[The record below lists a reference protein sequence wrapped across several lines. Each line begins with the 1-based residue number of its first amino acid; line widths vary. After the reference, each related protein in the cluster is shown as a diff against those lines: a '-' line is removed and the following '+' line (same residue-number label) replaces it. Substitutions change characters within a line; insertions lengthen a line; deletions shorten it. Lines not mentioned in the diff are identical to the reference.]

1 MRKLVLLFILSSF
14 GLFAQKIPE
23 KNQSFKESI
32 ERGVVIYEDF
42 CSTCHQYDGKGL
54 PGENPPLANSDYLV
68 NNREDSI
75 KTIKFGKKGEI
86 IVNGITYNGMME
98 TLGLTH
104 EEIADV
110 MNYITNTWGNLNDK
124 LITVEEVSKIKK

>member
-1 MRKLVLLFILSSF
+1 MLVVTPFFRLAS
-14 GLFAQKIPE
+14 GLE
-23 KNQSFKESI
+23 NQSFKESI
-32 ERGVVIYEDF
+32 ERGAVIYEDF

-68 NNREDSI
+68 DHREDSI

-86 IVNGITYNGMME
+86 IVNGITYSNLME
-98 TLGLTH
+98 PPGLTH

-124 LITVEEVSKIKK
+124 LITAEEVSKIKK